1 MNKHLMCRRY
11 EKCQERLIENDEEEE
26 EEWES
31 EKKERD
37 PTSNHIVLTTPKS

>member
-26 EEWES
+26 EWES

-37 PTSNHIVLTTPKS
+37 PTSNHIMLTTPKS